1 MSVNRGVLTALG
13 VAVVIGAAGGS
24 LGAAPQGHE
33 TRDDPASG
41 ASLYRVYCASCHGPS
56 GRGDGPVADL
66 VVPRAPDLTA
76 LSRRNGGV
84 FPRGA
89 VIARLDG
96 TKPVASHSAAA
107 MPAWHDVLRATE
119 GRDTRTIRERLN
131 ALADHLES
139 LQVE

>member
-1 MSVNRGVLTALG
+1 MTRRTHWMLA
-13 VAVVIGAAGGS
+13 AVFVIASAGGAWS
-24 LGAAPQGHE
+24 RGPQVHG
-33 TRDDPASG
+33 TREDPASG
-41 ASLYRVYCASCHGPS
+41 ISLFRVYCASCHEPS

-139 LQVE
+139 LQVK